1 MIHDACT
8 FHTSFPYLEES
19 SNGIVGGIHTC
30 TPYTQ
35 LHGLH
40 VSLLVYL
47 QKISFQPNLGICA
60 EMQIQSS
67 TIKLDTPIYIPK
79 HILQHPTLLG
89 YIHIHIKY
97 VYMAAPTTRN

>member
-8 FHTSFPYLEES
+8 FHTSFLFLEEGT
-19 SNGIVGGIHTC
+19 NGIVGGIHTC

-47 QKISFQPNLGICA
+47 QKISFQPNP
-60 EMQIQSS
+60 
-67 TIKLDTPIYIPK
+67 TIV
-79 HILQHPTLLG
+79 
-89 YIHIHIKY
+89 Y
-97 VYMAAPTTRN
+97 VQKCKSNHQ